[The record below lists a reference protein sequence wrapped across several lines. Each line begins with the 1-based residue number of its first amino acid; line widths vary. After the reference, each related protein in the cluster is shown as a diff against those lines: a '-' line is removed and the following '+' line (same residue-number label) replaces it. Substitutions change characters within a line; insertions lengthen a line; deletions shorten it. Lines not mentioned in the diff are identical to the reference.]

1 MIVSRR
7 KLGEKMLQFF
17 QKIFNQ
23 DTIRKQLRTW
33 VSFFAIMMGTFVL
46 IPTIFIE
53 YMESTNEVDDQLEI
67 ILHSKANYFDKW
79 VKERSKD
86 IHTIANLDI
95 VRDYKLDEVEDYFLF
110 FRDEKEYFA
119 DLVFINKE
127 GYVIYDTVDRSL
139 EGITIDV
146 NDREY
151 FKVAKETKEPYITD
165 VMISLVTDK
174 PIVIFASPILDDRNE
189 FNGVIFGS
197 VNLETIDDILS
208 ESISGFQGHSYV
220 VLQDGT
226 LISELKQ
233 HLGPANLNS
242 DEHEKYAVGEEI
254 LSLLKNNE
262 NSEVRKYRGV
272 QNDYVLGSSILVN
285 NDSWYLVSEIK
296 ITDVYL
302 PFLKKVS
309 LLFVMIVVSMFVAL
323 RIMLY
328 IAEKIEKPIQLLL
341 KGVRNMESGNYD
353 YRINESDFASSTKEF
368 RELVAAFNQM
378 SGRVSENVDTLE
390 ELSLTCQ
397 LTKLYNRRYLMEHA
411 QSIFYQCVRTANHCS
426 CIIVDIDYFK
436 KVNDTY
442 GHIVG
447 DQVLIHLANIL
458 TSSVRSS
465 DVVTRYGGEEFI
477 IICPKSSIESSY
489 KIAERIQRKIKEN
502 PYRDGDVVIEIT
514 VSIGI
519 ADYLYSD
526 DIITFTELIDAADK
540 ALYEAKE
547 SGRNQIVVAN
557 NKKTS

>member
-242 DEHEKYAVGEEI
+242 DEHEKYAVGEEY
-254 LSLLKNNE
+254 
-262 NSEVRKYRGV
+262 YR
-272 QNDYVLGSSILVN
+272 Y
-285 NDSWYLVSEIK
+285 
-296 ITDVYL
+296 
-302 PFLKKVS
+302 
-309 LLFVMIVVSMFVAL
+309 
-323 RIMLY
+323 
-328 IAEKIEKPIQLLL
+328 
-341 KGVRNMESGNYD
+341 
-353 YRINESDFASSTKEF
+353 
-368 RELVAAFNQM
+368 
-378 SGRVSENVDTLE
+378 
-390 ELSLTCQ
+390 
-397 LTKLYNRRYLMEHA
+397 
-411 QSIFYQCVRTANHCS
+411 
-426 CIIVDIDYFK
+426 
-436 KVNDTY
+436 
-442 GHIVG
+442 
-447 DQVLIHLANIL
+447 
-458 TSSVRSS
+458 
-465 DVVTRYGGEEFI
+465 
-477 IICPKSSIESSY
+477 
-489 KIAERIQRKIKEN
+489 
-502 PYRDGDVVIEIT
+502 
-514 VSIGI
+514 
-519 ADYLYSD
+519 
-526 DIITFTELIDAADK
+526 
-540 ALYEAKE
+540 
-547 SGRNQIVVAN
+547 
-557 NKKTS
+557 